1 MYCWLLLL
9 AAILVAVPAA
19 VAADGDKDPY
29 LWLEDV
35 TGEKALAW
43 VKERNAES
51 TAELTKG
58 PEFQALN
65 ERLLKI
71 LDSKEKIPFIGKR
84 GEFYYN
90 FGWVGLVLGMMTL
103 GVWFRF
109 LQESFLGMHA
119 TTPAMFAGVVTI
131 VGTCTGI
138 DGDLIGATNSVV
150 FNVAPIVFAHFL
162 VCAFTPAPARRPL

>member
-65 ERLLKI
+65 ERLQAQV
-71 LDSKEKIPFIGKR
+71 D
-84 GEFYYN
+84 
-90 FGWVGLVLGMMTL
+90 TL
-103 GVWFRF
+103 F
-109 LQESFLGMHA
+109 
-119 TTPAMFAGVVTI
+119 
-131 VGTCTGI
+131 
-138 DGDLIGATNSVV
+138 SVIEIMV
-150 FNVAPIVFAHFL
+150 SAKQQLSVAA
-162 VCAFTPAPARRPL
+162 